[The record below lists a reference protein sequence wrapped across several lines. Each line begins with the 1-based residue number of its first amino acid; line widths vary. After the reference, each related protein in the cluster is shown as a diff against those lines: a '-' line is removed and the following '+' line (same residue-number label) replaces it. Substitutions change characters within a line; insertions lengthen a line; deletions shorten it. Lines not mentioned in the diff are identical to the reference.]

1 MAKKTLR
8 IATRKSQLALW
19 QANDVKEKLQ
29 QVHSDLIVEIVPL
42 ITSGDRLLT
51 AKLADFGGKGLF
63 VKELEQAL
71 LSNQADIAVHSMKDV
86 PPFFSDGLI
95 LPVICEREDP
105 RDVFVSKHYDSLE
118 LLPKGARI
126 GTSSLRRQCQLKRYR
141 NDLELINL
149 RGNVDTRLRK
159 LDENEFDAIILA
171 AAGIKRLG
179 LLSRVKEFL
188 SEEYFIPAVGQ
199 GALGIECRDQ
209 DQFAMELIEPLNH
222 METSVCV
229 TAERAMTRYLNGGC
243 HAPIAS
249 YAVFENAHLFLR
261 GMVASATSFEYLED
275 SASGFDPQLVGA
287 ELAKKLITKGAKQVL
302 GHDIAGF

>member
-1 MAKKTLR
+1 MTKKTLR

-19 QANDVKEKLQ
+19 QANYVKEKLQ
-29 QVHSDLIVEIVPL
+29 QLHSGLMVELVPL
-42 ITSGDRLLT
+42 ITSGDQLLT

-86 PPFFSDGLI
+86 PPYFPDGLK

-105 RDVFVSKHYDSLE
+105 RDVFVSKHYDSLK
-118 LLPKGARI
+118 LLPKGARV

-179 LLSRVKEFL
+179 FL
-188 SEEYFIPAVGQ
+188 IGLKNFYPKNILF
-199 GALGIECRDQ
+199 
-209 DQFAMELIEPLNH
+209 PL
-222 METSVCV
+222 
-229 TAERAMTRYLNGGC
+229 
-243 HAPIAS
+243 
-249 YAVFENAHLFLR
+249 
-261 GMVASATSFEYLED
+261 
-275 SASGFDPQLVGA
+275 
-287 ELAKKLITKGAKQVL
+287 
-302 GHDIAGF
+302 